1 MATSAFK
8 STTKRATSEYSD
20 HRRSR
25 SLSRFSRSI
34 APEPEA
40 DMDYIKNAPRGKF
53 VNTARG
59 PFPEISL
66 DDLALELF
74 SSSSK
79 NESDGGAVEREGRS
93 ASRRGEVGRW
103 ASDTASSR
111 RRGRSVSRSRGDAAS
126 ISSASSG
133 PKNAVSRDDSS
144 RRRRSVSVAR
154 NATPNTDKNAVV
166 ADLGTRRRR
175 SLSVARSSAN
185 AVPIQDKDAVAADA
199 GTRRRRSMSVARYQ
213 ISDSESDIDCS
224 QNTSNRATMIA
235 PTSGNTHLHL
245 ASKTAA
251 SSYRL
256 AGRARSQIDLS
267 MLNDDYSSQS
277 SALTDDES
285 KDTRFGRNGS
295 EKIIRAVHAQKKA
308 DHPSEEVANGG
319 LYAVMR
325 KELRHA
331 VEEIRTELHQAMG
344 KCQIALP
351 SNDCSLSENA
361 KIPHDSFRIRE
372 KYAKKLEQLEKQK
385 KNLLAEMLLEE
396 QCDQEVSETYEEL
409 SNSRASGV
417 TEKPPQARKRSSDRS
432 RLSDRLTE
440 DAERYFED
448 FISNIEDTD
457 LSSFDGERSDGSS
470 TLRVLLRGRRDFTI
484 GEAETCRTPAGST
497 SCPAEMDGVI
507 FPWLQW
513 ETSHDGSPCGK
524 TELQNPTTPHALH
537 RDSEKE
543 SSQLHD
549 ASSFSVSSHS
559 SWSPGPCHSSSIDKR
574 EKVCPTK
581 AGNDSVS
588 KFDMDEY
595 LNLQNKEE
603 MLFEMYRERNR
614 IGLGGLLLCTGG
626 LH

>member
-8 STTKRATSEYSD
+8 STTKRVTSEYSD
-20 HRRSR
+20 NRRSR
-25 SLSRFSRSI
+25 SLSRFSRSV

-40 DMDYIKNAPRGKF
+40 GMDYTNNVPRGKF

-59 PFPEISL
+59 TTAPFPEISL

-79 NESDGGAVEREGRS
+79 NESDEREGRS

-111 RRGRSVSRSRGDAAS
+111 RRGRSVSRGRGDAAS
-126 ISSASSG
+126 ICSTASG
-133 PKNAVSRDDSS
+133 HKTDAVSRDGSS
-144 RRRRSVSVAR
+144 RRQRSVSVAR
-154 NATPNTDKNAVV
+154 NATPTTDKDAV
-166 ADLGTRRRR
+166 AAELGTRRRR
-175 SLSVARSSAN
+175 SLSVARSSGN
-185 AVPIQDKDAVAADA
+185 AVPTGDKDAVAADA

-224 QNTSNRATMIA
+224 QNSSNHATMIA
-235 PTSGNTHLHL
+235 PTRGNTHLPL
-245 ASKTAA
+245 ASKTTA

-256 AGRARSQIDLS
+256 PGKSRSQIDLS
-267 MLNDDYSSQS
+267 MIHDDYSSQS

-285 KDTRFGRNGS
+285 KDTHFGRNGF

-319 LYAVMR
+319 LYAAMR

-331 VEEIRTELHQAMG
+331 VEEIRTELNQVMG
-344 KCQIALP
+344 RNQTTLA

-361 KIPHDSFRIRE
+361 KTHDSFRIRE
-372 KYAKKLEQLEKQK
+372 KYAQKLEQLEKQK
-385 KNLLAEMLLEE
+385 KNLLTEMLLEE
-396 QCDQEVSETYEEL
+396 QCDREVSETYEEL
-409 SNSRASGV
+409 SNSRTSGV
-417 TEKPPQARKRSSDRS
+417 TEKLPQARKRSSDRS
-432 RLSDRLTE
+432 RMSERLTE

-470 TLRVLLRGRRDFTI
+470 VLGGLLKGKRNFTI
-484 GEAETCRTPAGST
+484 GEAETCRTPAGYT
-497 SCPAEMDGVI
+497 TCPAEMDGVI
-507 FPWLQW
+507 LPWLQW

-524 TELQNPTTPHALH
+524 TKVQTPTTPQALH
-537 RDSEKE
+537 RDSEKK

-549 ASSFSVSSHS
+549 ASSYSMSSHG
-559 SWSPGPCHSSSIDKR
+559 SWSPGVFHSSSMDKR
-574 EKVCPTK
+574 EEVCPTK

-595 LNLQNKEE
+595 LDLQNKEE

>member
-8 STTKRATSEYSD
+8 STTKRATSGYSD

-34 APEPEA
+34 APEI
-40 DMDYIKNAPRGKF
+40 DYIKIAPRGKF

-59 PFPEISL
+59 TTAPFPEISL

-93 ASRRGEVGRW
+93 ASRRGVGEIGRW

-111 RRGRSVSRSRGDAAS
+111 RRGRSVSRGRGDAAS
-126 ISSASSG
+126 ISSAASG
-133 PKNAVSRDDSS
+133 PKNAVS

-154 NATPNTDKNAVV
+154 NATPTTDKDAVA

-185 AVPIQDKDAVAADA
+185 AVPIRDKDAVAAEA

-224 QNTSNRATMIA
+224 RNTSNRATTIA
-235 PTSGNTHLHL
+235 PTSGNTHLPL

-256 AGRARSQIDLS
+256 PGRARSQIDLS
-267 MLNDDYSSQS
+267 MIHDDYSSQS

-308 DHPSEEVANGG
+308 DHPSEEVVNGG
-319 LYAVMR
+319 LYAAMR

-331 VEEIRTELHQAMG
+331 VEEIRTELNQAMG
-344 KCQIALP
+344 KNQIALA

-361 KIPHDSFRIRE
+361 KTPHDSFRIRE

-385 KNLLAEMLLEE
+385 KNLLTEMLLEE
-396 QCDQEVSETYEEL
+396 QCDREVSETYEEL

-432 RLSDRLTE
+432 IMSDRLTE

-470 TLRVLLRGRRDFTI
+470 TLRGLLKGRRDFTI

-513 ETSHDGSPCGK
+513 ETSHNGSPCGK
-524 TELQNPTTPHALH
+524 TELQTPTTPQALH

-549 ASSFSVSSHS
+549 ASSYSMSSHS
-559 SWSPGPCHSSSIDKR
+559 SWSPGLCHSSSIDKR
-574 EKVCPTK
+574 EKVCQTK
-581 AGNDSVS
+581 AGNDGVS

-626 LH
+626 FH